1 MRERAQSQ
9 GVRPSG
15 VIERAIEGRVRD
27 LGGFAV
33 RRVLPAMDHQMVGP
47 FIFFDQ
53 MGPAELPPSH
63 GIDVRP
69 HPHIGLSTLTW
80 LFEGEILHRDS
91 IGSIQRI
98 RPGEVNW
105 MTAGAGIA
113 HSERTPEDVRA
124 TSSRLFGI
132 QTWLALPAVDEET
145 APSFQHVSAP
155 ELPVIEGDGCRVVLI
170 AGTGWNRRSPVRVF
184 SPTLY
189 ADVSLDAGSTLMLP
203 AEHEERALYIV
214 AGGIEIEGQPYRAGP
229 LLVLRPGD
237 GIAVRATTAARL
249 VVIGGAKM
257 DGPRHIWWNFVS
269 SRAERIEQAK
279 ADWKRGAFAKVI
291 DDDAF
296 IPLPEG

>member
-1 MRERAQSQ
+1 MRERVQSQ
-9 GVRPSG
+9 GARPAG
-15 VIERAIEGRVRD
+15 VITRAIEGRVRD

-33 RRVLPAMDHQMVGP
+33 RRVLPAMDQQMVGP

-53 MGPAELPPSH
+53 MGPAVLSPSH

-132 QTWLALPAVDEET
+132 QTWLALPKADEET
-145 APSFQHVSAP
+145 APFFQHVSAP
-155 ELPVIEGDGCRVVLI
+155 ELPVIAGDGCRVVLI
-170 AGTGWNRRSPVRVF
+170 AGTGWSHRSPVRVF

-249 VVIGGAKM
+249 VVIGGAKI

-279 ADWKRGAFAKVI
+279 ADWKRGVFAKVI